1 MNNKPGIKER
11 ISDGTYAAIG
21 VIAIALVIAAIV
33 LLFVT
38 SANSEKSNGT
48 EAGSTSA
55 TQVSNDS
62 SSSDSS
68 SSDSRTVQ
76 TVTAAPLTVQT
87 VTAAPLT
94 VQTVTAAPLTVQTVT
109 AAPLTVQT
117 VTAAPLTVQTVTA
130 TTQARAMTSLH
141 LTQPTPTVQRE
152 LKSTTQYPTLHTMTN
167 LQKQTEYISSSLL
180 LSIQTM
186 QAIKRPRL
194 QLKRTKTA
202 SMRASILQ
210 LYLTTNKQYVIL

>member
-55 TQVSNDS
+55 AQVSNDS

-68 SSDSRTVQ
+68 SSNSSSSDSSDSDSDNASKSDDELALDAANAYCAERVKKHDTISDITYNDKFTETNGVYLFEFTVKYSNDAGDKKAEV
-76 TVTAAPLTVQT
+76 TVEKDENGKYAGK
-87 VTAAPLT
+87 
-94 VQTVTAAPLTVQTVT
+94 
-109 AAPLTVQT
+109 
-117 VTAAPLTVQTVTA
+117 
-130 TTQARAMTSLH
+130 H
-141 LTQPTPTVQRE
+141 LTI
-152 LKSTTQYPTLHTMTN
+152 
-167 LQKQTEYISSSLL
+167 ISDDE
-180 LSIQTM
+180 
-186 QAIKRPRL
+186 
-194 QLKRTKTA
+194 
-202 SMRASILQ
+202 
-210 LYLTTNKQYVIL
+210 

>member
-68 SSDSRTVQ
+68 DSDSSSSDSSSSDSSSSDSSDSDSDNASKSDDELALDAANAYCAERVKKHDTISDITYNDKFTETNGVYQFEFTVKYSNDAGDKKAEV
-76 TVTAAPLTVQT
+76 TVEKDENGKYAGK
-87 VTAAPLT
+87 
-94 VQTVTAAPLTVQTVT
+94 
-109 AAPLTVQT
+109 
-117 VTAAPLTVQTVTA
+117 
-130 TTQARAMTSLH
+130 H
-141 LTQPTPTVQRE
+141 LTI
-152 LKSTTQYPTLHTMTN
+152 
-167 LQKQTEYISSSLL
+167 ISDDE
-180 LSIQTM
+180 
-186 QAIKRPRL
+186 
-194 QLKRTKTA
+194 
-202 SMRASILQ
+202 
-210 LYLTTNKQYVIL
+210 

>member
-55 TQVSNDS
+55 TQMSSDSSSSDSSNSDS

-68 SSDSRTVQ
+68 SSDSSSSDSSSSDSDNASKSDDELALDAANAYCAERVKKHDTISDITYNDKFTETNGVYQFEFTVKYSNDAGDKKAEV
-76 TVTAAPLTVQT
+76 TVEKDENGKYAGK
-87 VTAAPLT
+87 
-94 VQTVTAAPLTVQTVT
+94 
-109 AAPLTVQT
+109 
-117 VTAAPLTVQTVTA
+117 
-130 TTQARAMTSLH
+130 H
-141 LTQPTPTVQRE
+141 LTI
-152 LKSTTQYPTLHTMTN
+152 
-167 LQKQTEYISSSLL
+167 ISDDE
-180 LSIQTM
+180 
-186 QAIKRPRL
+186 
-194 QLKRTKTA
+194 
-202 SMRASILQ
+202 
-210 LYLTTNKQYVIL
+210 

>member
-68 SSDSRTVQ
+68 SSDSSSSDSSSSDSSSSDSSSSDSDNASKSDDELALDAANAYCAERVKKHDTISDITYNDKFTETNGVYQFEFTVKYSNDSGEKKAEV
-76 TVTAAPLTVQT
+76 TVEKDENGKYAGK
-87 VTAAPLT
+87 
-94 VQTVTAAPLTVQTVT
+94 
-109 AAPLTVQT
+109 
-117 VTAAPLTVQTVTA
+117 
-130 TTQARAMTSLH
+130 H
-141 LTQPTPTVQRE
+141 LTI
-152 LKSTTQYPTLHTMTN
+152 
-167 LQKQTEYISSSLL
+167 ISDDE
-180 LSIQTM
+180 
-186 QAIKRPRL
+186 
-194 QLKRTKTA
+194 
-202 SMRASILQ
+202 
-210 LYLTTNKQYVIL
+210 

>member
-68 SSDSRTVQ
+68 SSDSDNASKSDDELALDAANAYCAERVKKHDTISDITYNDKFTETNGVYQFEFTVKYSNDSGEKKAEV
-76 TVTAAPLTVQT
+76 TVEKDENGKYAGK
-87 VTAAPLT
+87 
-94 VQTVTAAPLTVQTVT
+94 
-109 AAPLTVQT
+109 
-117 VTAAPLTVQTVTA
+117 
-130 TTQARAMTSLH
+130 H
-141 LTQPTPTVQRE
+141 LTI
-152 LKSTTQYPTLHTMTN
+152 
-167 LQKQTEYISSSLL
+167 ISDDE
-180 LSIQTM
+180 
-186 QAIKRPRL
+186 
-194 QLKRTKTA
+194 
-202 SMRASILQ
+202 
-210 LYLTTNKQYVIL
+210 

>member
-55 TQVSNDS
+55 AQVSNDS

-68 SSDSRTVQ
+68 SSDSSSSDSSSSDSDNASKSDDELALDAANAYCAERVKKHDTISDITYNDKFTETNGVYQFEFTVKYSNDAGDKKAEV
-76 TVTAAPLTVQT
+76 TVEKDENGKYAGK
-87 VTAAPLT
+87 
-94 VQTVTAAPLTVQTVT
+94 
-109 AAPLTVQT
+109 
-117 VTAAPLTVQTVTA
+117 
-130 TTQARAMTSLH
+130 H
-141 LTQPTPTVQRE
+141 LTI
-152 LKSTTQYPTLHTMTN
+152 
-167 LQKQTEYISSSLL
+167 ISDDE
-180 LSIQTM
+180 
-186 QAIKRPRL
+186 
-194 QLKRTKTA
+194 
-202 SMRASILQ
+202 
-210 LYLTTNKQYVIL
+210 

>member
-68 SSDSRTVQ
+68 SSDSSSSDSSDSDSDNASKSDDELALDAANAYCAERVKKHDTISDITYNDKFTETNGVYQFEFTVKYSNDAGDKKAEV
-76 TVTAAPLTVQT
+76 TVEKDENGKYAGK
-87 VTAAPLT
+87 
-94 VQTVTAAPLTVQTVT
+94 
-109 AAPLTVQT
+109 
-117 VTAAPLTVQTVTA
+117 
-130 TTQARAMTSLH
+130 H
-141 LTQPTPTVQRE
+141 LTI
-152 LKSTTQYPTLHTMTN
+152 
-167 LQKQTEYISSSLL
+167 ISD
-180 LSIQTM
+180 
-186 QAIKRPRL
+186 
-194 QLKRTKTA
+194 
-202 SMRASILQ
+202 
-210 LYLTTNKQYVIL
+210 NE

>member
-55 TQVSNDS
+55 AQVSNDSSSSDNSSSDS

-68 SSDSRTVQ
+68 SSDSSSSDSSSSDSDNASKSDDELALDAANAYCAERVKKHDTISDITYNDKFTETNGVYQFEFTVKYSNDAGDKKAEV
-76 TVTAAPLTVQT
+76 TVEKDENGKYAGK
-87 VTAAPLT
+87 
-94 VQTVTAAPLTVQTVT
+94 
-109 AAPLTVQT
+109 
-117 VTAAPLTVQTVTA
+117 
-130 TTQARAMTSLH
+130 H
-141 LTQPTPTVQRE
+141 LTI
-152 LKSTTQYPTLHTMTN
+152 
-167 LQKQTEYISSSLL
+167 ISDDE
-180 LSIQTM
+180 
-186 QAIKRPRL
+186 
-194 QLKRTKTA
+194 
-202 SMRASILQ
+202 
-210 LYLTTNKQYVIL
+210 

>member
-55 TQVSNDS
+55 AQVSNDS

-68 SSDSRTVQ
+68 SSDSDNASKSDDELALDAANAYCAERVKKHDTISDITYNDKFTETNGVYQFEFTVKYSNDAGDKKAEV
-76 TVTAAPLTVQT
+76 TVEKDENGKYAGK
-87 VTAAPLT
+87 
-94 VQTVTAAPLTVQTVT
+94 
-109 AAPLTVQT
+109 
-117 VTAAPLTVQTVTA
+117 
-130 TTQARAMTSLH
+130 H
-141 LTQPTPTVQRE
+141 LTI
-152 LKSTTQYPTLHTMTN
+152 
-167 LQKQTEYISSSLL
+167 ISDDE
-180 LSIQTM
+180 
-186 QAIKRPRL
+186 
-194 QLKRTKTA
+194 
-202 SMRASILQ
+202 
-210 LYLTTNKQYVIL
+210 

>member
-55 TQVSNDS
+55 AQVSNDS

-68 SSDSRTVQ
+68 SSDSSSSDSSDSDSDNASKSDDELALDAANAYCAERVKKHDTISDITYNDKFTETNGVYQFEFTVKYSNDAGDKKAKV
-76 TVTAAPLTVQT
+76 TVEKDENGKYAGK
-87 VTAAPLT
+87 
-94 VQTVTAAPLTVQTVT
+94 
-109 AAPLTVQT
+109 
-117 VTAAPLTVQTVTA
+117 
-130 TTQARAMTSLH
+130 H
-141 LTQPTPTVQRE
+141 LTI
-152 LKSTTQYPTLHTMTN
+152 
-167 LQKQTEYISSSLL
+167 ISDDE
-180 LSIQTM
+180 
-186 QAIKRPRL
+186 
-194 QLKRTKTA
+194 
-202 SMRASILQ
+202 
-210 LYLTTNKQYVIL
+210 

>member
-1 MNNKPGIKER
+1 VNNKPGIKER

-68 SSDSRTVQ
+68 SSDSSSSDSSSSDSSSSDSSSSDSDNASKSDDELALDAANAYCAERVKKHDTISDITYNDKFTETNGVYQFEFTVKYSNDSGEKKAEV
-76 TVTAAPLTVQT
+76 TVEKDENGKYAGK
-87 VTAAPLT
+87 
-94 VQTVTAAPLTVQTVT
+94 
-109 AAPLTVQT
+109 
-117 VTAAPLTVQTVTA
+117 
-130 TTQARAMTSLH
+130 H
-141 LTQPTPTVQRE
+141 LTI
-152 LKSTTQYPTLHTMTN
+152 
-167 LQKQTEYISSSLL
+167 ISDDE
-180 LSIQTM
+180 
-186 QAIKRPRL
+186 
-194 QLKRTKTA
+194 
-202 SMRASILQ
+202 
-210 LYLTTNKQYVIL
+210 

>member
-55 TQVSNDS
+55 TQVSNSDSDS

-68 SSDSRTVQ
+68 DSDSDNASKSDDELALDAANAYCAERVKKHDTISDITYNDKFTETNGVYQFEFTVKYSNDAGDKKAEV
-76 TVTAAPLTVQT
+76 TVEKDENGKYAGK
-87 VTAAPLT
+87 
-94 VQTVTAAPLTVQTVT
+94 
-109 AAPLTVQT
+109 
-117 VTAAPLTVQTVTA
+117 
-130 TTQARAMTSLH
+130 H
-141 LTQPTPTVQRE
+141 LTI
-152 LKSTTQYPTLHTMTN
+152 
-167 LQKQTEYISSSLL
+167 ISDDE
-180 LSIQTM
+180 
-186 QAIKRPRL
+186 
-194 QLKRTKTA
+194 
-202 SMRASILQ
+202 
-210 LYLTTNKQYVIL
+210 

>member
-68 SSDSRTVQ
+68 SSDSSSSDSSDSDSSSSDSSDSDSSSSDSSDSDSDNASKSDDELALDAANAYCAERVKKHDTISDITYNDKFTETNGVYQFEFTVKYSNDAGDKKAEV
-76 TVTAAPLTVQT
+76 TVEKDENGKYAGK
-87 VTAAPLT
+87 
-94 VQTVTAAPLTVQTVT
+94 
-109 AAPLTVQT
+109 
-117 VTAAPLTVQTVTA
+117 
-130 TTQARAMTSLH
+130 H
-141 LTQPTPTVQRE
+141 LTI
-152 LKSTTQYPTLHTMTN
+152 
-167 LQKQTEYISSSLL
+167 ISDDE
-180 LSIQTM
+180 
-186 QAIKRPRL
+186 
-194 QLKRTKTA
+194 
-202 SMRASILQ
+202 
-210 LYLTTNKQYVIL
+210 

>member
-55 TQVSNDS
+55 AQVSSGSSSSDS

-68 SSDSRTVQ
+68 SSDSSSSDSSSSDSSDSDSSSSDSSDSDSSSSDSSDSDSDNASKSDDELALDAANAYCAERVKKHDTISDITYNDKFTETNGVYQFEFTVKYSNDAGDKKAEV
-76 TVTAAPLTVQT
+76 TVEKDENGKYAGK
-87 VTAAPLT
+87 
-94 VQTVTAAPLTVQTVT
+94 
-109 AAPLTVQT
+109 
-117 VTAAPLTVQTVTA
+117 
-130 TTQARAMTSLH
+130 H
-141 LTQPTPTVQRE
+141 LTI
-152 LKSTTQYPTLHTMTN
+152 
-167 LQKQTEYISSSLL
+167 ISDDE
-180 LSIQTM
+180 
-186 QAIKRPRL
+186 
-194 QLKRTKTA
+194 
-202 SMRASILQ
+202 
-210 LYLTTNKQYVIL
+210 

>member
-55 TQVSNDS
+55 TQMSSDSSSSDSSNSDS

-68 SSDSRTVQ
+68 SSDSDNASKSDDELALDAANAYCAERVKKHDTISDITYNDKFTETNGVYLFEFTVKYSNDAGDKKAEV
-76 TVTAAPLTVQT
+76 TVEKDENGKYAGK
-87 VTAAPLT
+87 
-94 VQTVTAAPLTVQTVT
+94 
-109 AAPLTVQT
+109 
-117 VTAAPLTVQTVTA
+117 
-130 TTQARAMTSLH
+130 H
-141 LTQPTPTVQRE
+141 LTI
-152 LKSTTQYPTLHTMTN
+152 
-167 LQKQTEYISSSLL
+167 ISDDE
-180 LSIQTM
+180 
-186 QAIKRPRL
+186 
-194 QLKRTKTA
+194 
-202 SMRASILQ
+202 
-210 LYLTTNKQYVIL
+210 

>member
-55 TQVSNDS
+55 TQVSSDS

-68 SSDSRTVQ
+68 SSDSSSSDSSDSDSDNASKSDDELALDAANAYCAERVKKHDTISDITYNDKFTETNGVYQFEFTVKYSNDAGDKKAEV
-76 TVTAAPLTVQT
+76 TVEKDENGKYAGK
-87 VTAAPLT
+87 
-94 VQTVTAAPLTVQTVT
+94 
-109 AAPLTVQT
+109 
-117 VTAAPLTVQTVTA
+117 
-130 TTQARAMTSLH
+130 H
-141 LTQPTPTVQRE
+141 LTI
-152 LKSTTQYPTLHTMTN
+152 
-167 LQKQTEYISSSLL
+167 ISDDE
-180 LSIQTM
+180 
-186 QAIKRPRL
+186 
-194 QLKRTKTA
+194 
-202 SMRASILQ
+202 
-210 LYLTTNKQYVIL
+210 

>member
-55 TQVSNDS
+55 AQVSNDS

-68 SSDSRTVQ
+68 SSDSDNASKSDDELALDAANAYCAERVKKHNTISDITYNDKFTETNGVYQFEFTVKYSNDAGDKKAEV
-76 TVTAAPLTVQT
+76 TVEKDENGKYAGK
-87 VTAAPLT
+87 
-94 VQTVTAAPLTVQTVT
+94 
-109 AAPLTVQT
+109 
-117 VTAAPLTVQTVTA
+117 
-130 TTQARAMTSLH
+130 H
-141 LTQPTPTVQRE
+141 LTI
-152 LKSTTQYPTLHTMTN
+152 
-167 LQKQTEYISSSLL
+167 ISDDE
-180 LSIQTM
+180 
-186 QAIKRPRL
+186 
-194 QLKRTKTA
+194 
-202 SMRASILQ
+202 
-210 LYLTTNKQYVIL
+210 

>member
-68 SSDSRTVQ
+68 SSDSSSSDSSSSDSDNASKSDDELALDAANAYCAERVKKHDTISDITYNDKFTETNGVYQFEFTVKYSNDSGEKKAEV
-76 TVTAAPLTVQT
+76 TVEKDENGKYAGK
-87 VTAAPLT
+87 
-94 VQTVTAAPLTVQTVT
+94 
-109 AAPLTVQT
+109 
-117 VTAAPLTVQTVTA
+117 
-130 TTQARAMTSLH
+130 H
-141 LTQPTPTVQRE
+141 LTI
-152 LKSTTQYPTLHTMTN
+152 
-167 LQKQTEYISSSLL
+167 ISDDE
-180 LSIQTM
+180 
-186 QAIKRPRL
+186 
-194 QLKRTKTA
+194 
-202 SMRASILQ
+202 
-210 LYLTTNKQYVIL
+210 

>member
-55 TQVSNDS
+55 TQVSNGSSSSDSSSSDSSSSDNSSSDS

-68 SSDSRTVQ
+68 SSDSSSSDSSDSDSSSSDSSDSDSDNASKSDDELALDAANAYCAERVKKHDTISDITYNDKFTETNGVYQFEFTVKYSNDAGDKKAEV
-76 TVTAAPLTVQT
+76 TVEKDENGKYAGK
-87 VTAAPLT
+87 
-94 VQTVTAAPLTVQTVT
+94 
-109 AAPLTVQT
+109 
-117 VTAAPLTVQTVTA
+117 
-130 TTQARAMTSLH
+130 H
-141 LTQPTPTVQRE
+141 LTI
-152 LKSTTQYPTLHTMTN
+152 
-167 LQKQTEYISSSLL
+167 ISDDE
-180 LSIQTM
+180 
-186 QAIKRPRL
+186 
-194 QLKRTKTA
+194 
-202 SMRASILQ
+202 
-210 LYLTTNKQYVIL
+210 

>member
-68 SSDSRTVQ
+68 SSDSSSSDSSDSDSDNASKSDDELALDAANAYCAERVKKHDTISDITYNDKFTETNGVYQFEFTVKYSNDAGDKKAEV
-76 TVTAAPLTVQT
+76 TVEKDENGKYAGK
-87 VTAAPLT
+87 
-94 VQTVTAAPLTVQTVT
+94 
-109 AAPLTVQT
+109 
-117 VTAAPLTVQTVTA
+117 
-130 TTQARAMTSLH
+130 H
-141 LTQPTPTVQRE
+141 LTI
-152 LKSTTQYPTLHTMTN
+152 
-167 LQKQTEYISSSLL
+167 ISDDE
-180 LSIQTM
+180 
-186 QAIKRPRL
+186 
-194 QLKRTKTA
+194 
-202 SMRASILQ
+202 
-210 LYLTTNKQYVIL
+210 